1 MATTYPKINS
11 FTYHGKQINNIN
23 GKQIRYVHDKRAGMD
38 NTYEMVYVVQLATP
52 QNVTAI
58 GTTVSWD
65 EVENATSYEIFANGV
80 SIGTVEVGA
89 VSNFTLSDGAVLLT
103 SDGQI
108 FNIKEN

>member
-1 MATTYPKINS
+1 MAATYPKINS

-23 GKQIRYVHDKRAGMD
+23 GKHIRYVHDKRAGMD
-38 NTYEMVYVVQLATP
+38 NTYEMVYMVQLATP
-52 QNVTAI
+52 QNVTAS

-65 EVENATSYEIFANGV
+65 AVENATSYAVLADGSE
-80 SIGTVEVGA
+80 IGTVEVEI
-89 VSNFTLSDGAVLLT
+89 VSNFTLSDGSVLLT

>member
-1 MATTYPKINS
+1 MAATYPKINS

-23 GKQIRYVHDKRAGMD
+23 GKHIRYVHDKRAGMD
-38 NTYEMVYVVQLATP
+38 NTYEMMYVVQLATP
-52 QNVTAI
+52 QNVTAD

-65 EVENATSYEIFANGV
+65 AVENATSYEIFADGV

-89 VSNFTLSDGAVLLT
+89 VSNFTLADDTVLVT